1 MPNWPAFRD
10 GLHEQMARCT
20 ERATASLQP
29 RQHRSIVVDEGKRHE
44 TAFAAVLRALHMGK
58 ISPEPVQSGSRK
70 SDTVA
75 SLLATKAVQ
84 QMVQDG
90 SLVELGEV
98 RKHLTGDSDVFRL
111 AKY

>member
-1 MPNWPAFRD
+1 MYRTSNRFPSTPA
-10 GLHEQMARCT
+10 APV
-20 ERATASLQP
+20 A
-29 RQHRSIVVDEGKRHE
+29 IVVDEGKRHE

-98 RKHLTGDSDVFRL
+98 RKHLTLRCV
-111 AKY
+111 